1 MATIAKTT
9 AYPLALTWDD
19 SSQSVIGLP
28 TGGTAPARTNMTANV
43 FGLAYSVNDLCDFA
57 FQTRHSI
64 APASDCRLHVHFMFP
79 TAPTVGQKLQWE
91 IYFTYAAPN
100 AAFSAESGPH
110 LAEYTVVA
118 GDVRKHLILPIVSFT
133 LPAPAA
139 SCWVQGRVRRVAAT
153 ANEVSVP
160 PVFGF
165 IDGHMQQGAYGT
177 DGEWS

>member
-1 MATIAKTT
+1 MATLARTT
-9 AYPLALTWDD
+9 AYPLGLTWDD
-19 SSQSVIGLP
+19 SSQSAMNLP
-28 TGGTAPARTNMTANV
+28 TGGTAPARVNMTTHV
-43 FGLAYSVNDLCDFA
+43 FGQAYSVLDLNDFA
-57 FQTRHSI
+57 FQVSHSI

-91 IYFTYAAPN
+91 IYFIYAAPN

-118 GDVRKHLILPIVSFT
+118 GDVGKHLILPIVTFS

-165 IDGHMQQGAYGT
+165 VDGHMQQGYFGT